1 MTIYLFVLS
10 SAVLYAASFLC
21 LPFFWW
27 ALFFFLIP
35 LFWALRFYRLSFLH
49 GVMWGCV
56 SYGSLLSAVWL
67 VSIEY
72 GAGWFRYSAPGLVVL
87 WFALWSGLWFVLL
100 TMACSY
106 TGSKKALV
114 QTSITTAYFMGIHT
128 LVLWP
133 FFGCAQGYPF
143 VCPLIPLIYVSSP
156 GLLPFIHTAG
166 LLFILVGIQVLC
178 VQKTKLAL
186 LGIGLFFLPDQ
197 RMAGCWKQEMLC
209 TAERWSCPEPYER
222 AQEIC
227 HHLIA
232 CKERHPEKRFI
243 VLPESTFPFVLT
255 EHLYAV
261 KMWTDNA
268 LQTDTY
274 LILGAYRRE
283 GGKLFNTF
291 FITHQGRIIYYYD
304 KTHLIPFFE
313 QNHSNK
319 LVFKKGNS
327 LFLHKKESFS
337 PGTSPQNTFMLT
349 GSDLITPLICSET
362 FWTMP
367 SCAQAV
373 ALVND
378 SYFSLAYFPL
388 TMRLLAHMNALEQR
402 TDLLYCSLWGSTVYK
417 NKLKFAS

>member
-1 MTIYLFVLS
+1 MTVCFFILS
-10 SAVLYAASFLC
+10 SAALYAASFLC

-35 LFWALRFYRLSFLH
+35 LFLALRSQKLSFMH
-49 GVMWGCV
+49 GFLWGLV
-56 SYGSLLSAVWL
+56 SYGLLFSAVWL

-72 GAGWFRYSAPGLVVL
+72 GVGRFRYCAPVLIVGWFS
-87 WFALWSGLWFVLL
+87 FFSGLWFMLL
-100 TMACSY
+100 TKTVSY
-106 TGSKKALV
+106 KGYKKTLM
-114 QTSITTAYFMGIHT
+114 QTSITTGYFMIIHT

-133 FFGCAQGYPF
+133 FFGYPQGYPF
-143 VCPLIPLIYVSSP
+143 VCPLIPLMYVCSP
-156 GLLPFIHTAG
+156 ALLPLIRTAG
-166 LLFILVGIQVLC
+166 LLFVLIGIQVLF

-186 LGIGLFFLPDQ
+186 LAIGLFFLSEKQ
-197 RMAGCWKQEMLC
+197 RVGDWKKEMLC
-209 TAERWSCPEPYER
+209 TAQKWTYVEPYER

-227 HHLIA
+227 HHLIV
-232 CKERHPEKRFI
+232 CKERYPEKKI
-243 VLPESTFPFVLT
+243 IILPESTFPFVLT

-261 KMWTDNA
+261 KMWTENA
-268 LQTDTY
+268 LHNDTY
-274 LILGAYRRE
+274 LILGGYRRE

-291 FITHQGRIIYYYD
+291 FATHQGRIIYYYD

-313 QNHSNK
+313 QNHPNQ

-362 FWTMP
+362 FWAMP
-367 SCAQAV
+367 SCVQAV

-388 TMRLLAHMNALEQR
+388 IMRLLAQMNSLEQR
-402 TDLLYCSLWGSTVYK
+402 TDLLYCSLWGSTVHK
-417 NKLKFAS
+417 K